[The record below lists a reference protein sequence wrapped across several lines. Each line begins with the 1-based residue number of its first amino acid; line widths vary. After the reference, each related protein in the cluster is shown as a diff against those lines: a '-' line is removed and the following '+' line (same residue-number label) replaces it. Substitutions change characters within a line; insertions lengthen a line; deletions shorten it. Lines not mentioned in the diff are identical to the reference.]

1 MSQSVAVIGS
11 GIAGLSAAYG
21 CREAGFDV
29 RIFESQPALGM
40 AAHSMVVDGGIVD
53 APLRIM
59 NPDAWR
65 STLALARRVKVGT
78 FPINVYTS
86 CSWTDR
92 RTWFR
97 SSRMP
102 LTGWPLAGSWRYLD
116 LRSAR
121 LALGMARLARL
132 TQRLQ
137 ADRDDRVLADVLA
150 EHQPDPLYWRGLI
163 LPILLTIC
171 TCDEEHVLAWPALP
185 LLSLLHGILHTSDA
199 QRLRGGTAALAKAL
213 ARDIPCHVGS
223 HVTELHERKGG
234 VTVRNARG
242 EGGRFDRVIVATQA
256 NQLDFLEAARFGAER
271 EVLQGITYAS
281 GELVVHRDERF
292 MPRHRRD
299 WTALNFQ
306 MDRAMQQATFSVWMN
321 AVEPTLA
328 DAPPL
333 FQTWNPQFEPAPDKL
348 LARLP
353 MQRAVVTKGTA
364 SVLDQLRNWHAQPG
378 RRVYYCGSWAHEGV
392 PLLESAV
399 RSAQAVVETLSSR
412 RSECDSS

>member
-1 MSQSVAVIGS
+1 MTLSVAVIGS
-11 GIAGLSAAYG
+11 GIAGLSAAHG
-21 CREAGFDV
+21 CREAGYGV
-29 RIFESQPALGM
+29 RIFEAQPALGM
-40 AAHSMVVDGGIVD
+40 AAHSMSVDGGIVD

-65 STLALARRVKVGT
+65 STLALAERVKIGT
-78 FPINVYTS
+78 FKIDVYTS

-92 RTWFR
+92 HTWFR

-102 LTGWPLAGSWRYLD
+102 LTGWLLAGSWRYLD

-121 LALGMARLARL
+121 LALGLARLARL
-132 TQRLQ
+132 TRRLQ
-137 ADRDDRVLADVLA
+137 ADSDHRVMADVLA
-150 EHQPDPLYWRGLI
+150 EHQPDPLFWRGLI

-171 TCDEEHVLAWPALP
+171 TCDEEHVLVWPALP

-199 QRLRGGTAALAKAL
+199 KRLRGGTAALAKAL
-213 ARDIPCHVGS
+213 AHDIPRHVGS
-223 HVTELHERKGG
+223 HVTELHERKSG

-256 NQLDFLEAARFGAER
+256 NQLDFLEPARFGAER

-292 MPRHRRD
+292 MPRHQRD

-306 MDRAMQQATFSVWMN
+306 MDRALRRTTFSVWMN
-321 AVEPTLA
+321 SVEPTLTGA
-328 DAPPL
+328 QPL
-333 FQTWNPQFEPAPDKL
+333 FQTWNPQFEPAPDKV

-353 MQRAVVTKGTA
+353 MQRAVVTDRTA
-364 SVLDQLRNWHAQPG
+364 SVLGQLRSWHAQPD
-378 RRVYYCGSWAHEGV
+378 RRLFYCGSWAHEGV

-399 RSAQAVVETLSSR
+399 RSAQTVVERLRQLDTASG
-412 RSECDSS
+412 